1 MDYPW
6 DNIYVLNLEHLEDK
20 FIKIQNNLIKNGITK
35 NIERFIGIYGI
46 NECPFG
52 KEIQKTENNH
62 DKWIFIEKMNEELKS
77 KKIIDKK
84 VGNKYEYLRPGEI
97 GHLLSFIKIMGNA
110 LDNNYETIL
119 LLEDDAVIN
128 DDFKKK
134 FMKSYNNLPSDWDLV
149 YLCTPK

>member
-62 DKWIFIEKMNEELKS
+62 DKWIFIEKMNEELK
-77 KKIIDKK
+77 
-84 VGNKYEYLRPGEI
+84 
-97 GHLLSFIKIMGNA
+97 
-110 LDNNYETIL
+110 
-119 LLEDDAVIN
+119 
-128 DDFKKK
+128 
-134 FMKSYNNLPSDWDLV
+134 
-149 YLCTPK
+149 